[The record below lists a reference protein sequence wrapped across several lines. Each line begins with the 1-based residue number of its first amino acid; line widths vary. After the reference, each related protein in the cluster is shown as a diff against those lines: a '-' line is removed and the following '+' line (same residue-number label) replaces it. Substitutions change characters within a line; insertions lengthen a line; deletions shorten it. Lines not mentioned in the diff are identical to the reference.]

1 MCSSRGLLCCRI
13 QTEAITFAACFASYS
28 PQRQRGAR
36 PCRAGPGTRLV
47 AKAPRNTLR
56 APGTASYGAAAARAA
71 AIALGKEQLHLP
83 RVWLILTRKRPVC
96 ACHRRAHLSR
106 RHPASCRRQAGKPG
120 RANVL
125 PTTRLHPAMPERHFS
140 HAVQWL
146 YTLAH
151 IQTEEMHAS
160 EPIWNRLNRLILWQ
174 GKGNPQACQHSRGG
188 TALTR
193 TD

>member
-146 YTLAH
+146 YTSAH
-151 IQTEEMHAS
+151 IQTEQMHAS
-160 EPIWNRLNRLILWQ
+160 DPMWNRLNRFKTLARKGQSSGMPTQQ
-174 GKGNPQACQHSRGG
+174 GRHGAHPN
-188 TALTR
+188 
-193 TD
+193 

>member
-13 QTEAITFAACFASYS
+13 QTEAITFAACLASYS

-106 RHPASCRRQAGKPG
+106 RHPASCRRQAEKPG

-125 PTTRLHPAMPERHFS
+125 PITRLHPAMPERHFS

-146 YTLAH
+146 YTSAH
-151 IQTEEMHAS
+151 IQTEQMHAS
-160 EPIWNRLNRLILWQ
+160 DPMWNRLNRFKTLARKGQSSGMPTQQ
-174 GKGNPQACQHSRGG
+174 GRHGAHPN
-188 TALTR
+188 
-193 TD
+193 